1 MGLIPEG
8 DLDSPA
14 TRAKFPAE
22 VRAAKVTKDYY
33 KWARRLCQKYHGT
46 KPGTI
51 GPIEAR
57 LREYGKPDGHAVS
70 GLVLG
75 AFGKLSTDCYSP
87 AYTISRVKAI
97 KYLSYFDIKL
107 QGALALPK
115 QVVLRLL
122 A

>member
-1 MGLIPEG
+1 MPTTLFDQVQTLLDAKTLACGGTYKGLIPEG

-33 KWARRLCQKYHGT
+33 KVARKFDKKYQGAQ
-46 KPGTI
+46 PGTI

-57 LREYGKPDGHAVS
+57 LCEYGKPDEHAVS

-75 AFGKLSTDCYSP
+75 AFGELSTDC
-87 AYTISRVKAI
+87 
-97 KYLSYFDIKL
+97 
-107 QGALALPK
+107 
-115 QVVLRLL
+115 
-122 A
+122 